1 MSFPKKVMTM
11 WEKKEWKLNNAAGEE
26 AVVEDEDDDDDEERH
41 PYVNVAEVH
50 HL

>member
-1 MSFPKKVMTM
+1 M